1 MTKVDHFSEL
11 PPHLAE
17 MVRAFRAEMIAE
29 REEQEKRLR
38 EAFDH
43 FKHEV
48 EIETAHFKREME
60 IEIAVVQR
68 FVEVF
73 KGARQSGAVSAAR
86 SIDLS

>member
-1 MTKVDHFSEL
+1 
-11 PPHLAE
+11 
-17 MVRAFRAEMIAE
+17 
-29 REEQEKRLR
+29 
-38 EAFDH
+38 
-43 FKHEV
+43 
-48 EIETAHFKREME
+48 ME